1 MMNWL
6 LNDKE
11 GADLIN
17 KMLNSSEKFEDWE
30 AITLFERM
38 QSWIAREMGHRGE
51 VLTEYEWNATM
62 NEVEDEYDEYRGL
75 IAQDAKLRFR
85 INQIEN
91 EGNDP
96 LETGKSYGTPHD
108 LASLY
113 GRNRYDKSSCRGYFY
128 PI

>member
-1 MMNWL
+1 MINWL

-62 NEVEDEYDEYRGL
+62 NEVEDEYDEYNRLQEQGEL
-75 IAQDAKLRFR
+75 NKK
-85 INQIEN
+85 
-91 EGNDP
+91 DP
-96 LETGKSYGTPHD
+96 LSAG
-108 LASLY
+108 LA
-113 GRNRYDKSSCRGYFY
+113 RF
-128 PI
+128 